1 MNFFTEEIEI
11 KDIVATVY
19 MYNVV
24 QIEVS
29 LCIHGTGQ

>member
-11 KDIVATVY
+11 NDIVATV
-19 MYNVV
+19 YNVV